1 MVILQALLSTQNF
14 HSSRIIVT
22 LTELH
27 LGDSY
32 AIGMDFYL
40 LFYFFFVCLFCFH
53 IFLDSRSAPM
63 IFYLVIYFL
72 KMLFR
77 KIINLI

>member
-14 HSSRIIVT
+14 HSSRIIVA

-32 AIGMDFYL
+32 ATGMDFYL
-40 LFYFFFVCLFCFH
+40 LFFLFFFCFH

-63 IFYLVIYFL
+63 TFYLVIF
-72 KMLFR
+72 F
-77 KIINLI
+77 